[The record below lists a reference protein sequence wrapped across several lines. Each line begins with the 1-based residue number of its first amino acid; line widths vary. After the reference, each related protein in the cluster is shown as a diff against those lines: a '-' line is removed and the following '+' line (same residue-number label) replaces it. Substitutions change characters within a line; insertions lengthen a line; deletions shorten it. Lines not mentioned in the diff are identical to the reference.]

1 MPSVYV
7 IRPGSNLEHL
17 SRFESDSIASCGG
30 KSQNDKQ
37 RQAFRAIN
45 EGDLLI
51 CATVAGVDKAGI
63 RIWGY
68 GRATENWPGGTDRE
82 ERGGHNYWV
91 GVTWTRLSEKA
102 YTIKPDNHDHYADD
116 LRRSVTNPPSAKNA
130 GTATQESF
138 NELATSWTAD
148 EILGHLNGL
157 SEDEW
162 VEQSD
167 AKKAWTKA
175 GKNPEPSI
183 EQPSQGR
190 GSPLSTSRHG
200 TSDLS
205 ILIGNTRTPRCL
217 IFEGVPGTGKTFAI
231 KPLQSEE
238 GRSLYGAVGDGDFAI
253 TLHPA
258 TAYEDFVEGLRPAA
272 APGVSKN
279 SPDPENTVQIVVR
292 GAKIEGEASSYEW
305 TPRDIRRPFFHAP
318 EGPASGATFSVSDG
332 FFVRCCRAAVLAP
345 EKWFI
350 VLLDEI
356 NRCNIPKVF
365 GDLLTTIEQSKRARW
380 VTITEGGETKQ
391 GWDLTNAQ
399 TVTLPYSGRT
409 FFVPDNI
416 IVIGTMN
423 TTDRSVAPMDAAL
436 RRRFAFMRVWPFGF
450 GPDDGNSNADTILA
464 KLSAGDLAP
473 HLRPSVELWL
483 SINKRLHDFGDD
495 ALLGH
500 SYLFALKDD
509 LALAADDEEREATT
523 IFHWNHYIFPQVIDI
538 IQSNDLE
545 SKMFGSQKDDKDGKV
560 LLPQVSDNKT
570 GLYKEYRP
578 GLTVEGTRR
587 GEGMLRTL
595 TLRLTKATVAGE

>member
-1 MPSVYV
+1 MLILKFEDSKVLLDFWRERGVATVGYSAEDISDKSAQWNSKHRQWKTFTETTLGERIIGVNRLGDAAV
-7 IRPGSNLEHL
+7 IGVVTKQYHEAEPIQESGLL
-17 SRFESDSIASCGG
+17 SRHTHQLGVEWTEAT
-30 KSQNDKQ
+30 NDDRRRLRSEWRRLDIK
-37 RQAFRAIN
+37 F
-45 EGDLLI
+45 
-51 CATVAGVDKAGI
+51 
-63 RIWGY
+63 
-68 GRATENWPGGTDRE
+68 GR
-82 ERGGHNYWV
+82 
-91 GVTWTRLSEKA
+91 
-102 YTIKPDNHDHYADD
+102 
-116 LRRSVTNPPSAKNA
+116 
-130 GTATQESF
+130 
-138 NELATSWTAD
+138 
-148 EILGHLNGL
+148 GHLWTVRRV
-157 SEDEW
+157 SEVPTSSTTASEAEINAPGELPEPA
-162 VEQSD
+162 EQSQ
-167 AKKAWTKA
+167 AAPPAAPWVSVQRFATP
-175 GKNPEPSI
+175 GKI
-183 EQPSQGR
+183 AR
-190 GSPLSTSRHG
+190 SPLPIDISAQS
-200 TSDLS
+200 
-205 ILIGNTRTPRCL
+205 NPPRCL
-217 IFEGVPGTGKTFAI
+217 IFEGVPGTGKTYAL
-231 KPLQSEE
+231 KPLQSKA
-238 GRSLYGAVGDGDFAI
+238 GRDGHGAVGDDAFAI

-272 APGVSKN
+272 EPSSQGGKSGGETTIHMGVLGDKV
-279 SPDPENTVQIVVR
+279 D
-292 GAKIEGEASSYEW
+292 GADNRYVWHE
-305 TPRDIRRPFFHAP
+305 RPCDKPFYHAP
-318 EGPASGATFSVSDG
+318 ALPTDKTAFSVTDG
-332 FFVRCCRAAVLAP
+332 FFVRCCRAAVLQP

-450 GPDDGNSNADTILA
+450 GPDDGNSNADTILD

-560 LLPQVSDNKT
+560 LLQQVSDNKT

-578 GLTVEGTRR
+578 GMSVEGTRR